1 VSDDRPA
8 IRQSIEH
15 FIRIV
20 EAPDMTAEARLEA
33 LPVSLDGL
41 AYFVHRARFKFDDRE
56 FPDAPRVDFKVTRA
70 LVEAHFPKLGYYN
83 LADPTTR
90 EIAAASIL
98 VGDGIDDIADIY
110 ADVKE
115 ALWCWDNTSVDDALW
130 HFTNSFGSHWGLHLR
145 SVQYYLRVL
154 ASGVD
159 EVPSNKSLERTR
171 EG

>member
-1 VSDDRPA
+1 MSDDLPA

-20 EAPDMTAEARLEA
+20 EAPDVDPEARLEA
-33 LPVSLDGL
+33 LQLSLDGL
-41 AYFVHRARFKFDDRE
+41 AYFVHRAHFKFDDRE
-56 FPDAPRVDFKVTRA
+56 FPDAPRSDFKLTRT

-83 LADPTTR
+83 VADPTTR

-115 ALWCWDNTSVDDALW
+115 VQWCWDNTSADDALW
-130 HFTNSFGSHWGLHLR
+130 RLTNSFGSHWGMHLR
-145 SVQYYLRVL
+145 SLQYYLHVL

-159 EVPSNKSLERTR
+159 EVPSNKSLERAR
-171 EG
+171 ER